1 MYITSILLLHVPNE
15 PLADPIPLLNPMLLP
30 LLILP
35 PPAALLS
42 PEKPPFTLNPNPE
55 LPPDE
60 LDCDEL
66 DPKELLRELLKLFS
80 KPPLPPPTPV
90 IERQVQVILS
100 YMFVEKEKL
109 ISIKWKINNLINGS
123 QMFTMYLF
131 DEIDGLLPFFI

>member
-1 MYITSILLLHVPNE
+1 
-15 PLADPIPLLNPMLLP
+15 MLLP
-30 LLILP
+30 LLIP
-35 PPAALLS
+35 PPAAAPLS

-55 LPPDE
+55 LAPKE
-60 LDCDEL
+60 LDCNEL

-90 IERQVQVILS
+90 IEKQVLVILS

-109 ISIKWKINNLINGS
+109 ISIKWKINDLINGS
-123 QMFTMYLF
+123 QMYTMYLF